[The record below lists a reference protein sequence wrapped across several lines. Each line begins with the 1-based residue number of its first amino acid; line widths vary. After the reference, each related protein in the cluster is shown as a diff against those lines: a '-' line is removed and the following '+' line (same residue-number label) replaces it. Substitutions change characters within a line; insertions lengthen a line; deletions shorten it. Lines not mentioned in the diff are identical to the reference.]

1 MYTFSA
7 EMYTCGSRVRVPFY
21 LIINIINKK
30 RVRVRAR
37 EKKASPM

>member
-1 MYTFSA
+1 MRLARARTI
-7 EMYTCGSRVRVPFY
+7 Y

-37 EKKASPM
+37 GKQKKGLRPEE